1 MMDLSASAAAIAAP
15 SPREAGAGIR
25 LVQAAYCGLVL
36 CIPLET
42 ILMFSDEAAAA
53 GAGGFTL
60 SRAMGILL
68 FGLALINPGRCFR
81 KIPAAF
87 WMLAWYIAACAAS
100 QLWIPGEVMAR
111 FRAHQMTMF
120 QMAALFLISVNLFA
134 DAGFR
139 EGVFRLYGWWVS
151 LVAVAM
157 LLGMASVSEGRSS
170 ITSQN
175 PNVAAGLFALAAVC
189 LAGDPRL
196 FGPKRPQLRLIAAVL
211 AITVLILAILKTG
224 SRGGLIGF
232 AVGILALGA
241 CAGKATR
248 ARRLL
253 IAGAVIGALLLL
265 VGYEFSQGT
274 EAAARLD
281 AAWSRGDTAGRE
293 AIWKVCW
300 AMFQEKPFF
309 GYGVANNLLTLG
321 TQVNFPFRDTH
332 NFFLGVLTQV
342 GLVGALPLIGAI
354 FHALWLAW
362 RYGGRTGNGLP
373 FALMAALIILIVPTT
388 AYHLKTFWIIFASAA
403 ACGIDLGAD
412 GSSRG

>member
-1 MMDLSASAAAIAAP
+1 
-15 SPREAGAGIR
+15 
-25 LVQAAYCGLVL
+25 
-36 CIPLET
+36 
-42 ILMFSDEAAAA
+42 
-53 GAGGFTL
+53 
-60 SRAMGILL
+60 
-68 FGLALINPGRCFR
+68 
-81 KIPAAF
+81 
-87 WMLAWYIAACAAS
+87 
-100 QLWIPGEVMAR
+100 
-111 FRAHQMTMF
+111 
-120 QMAALFLISVNLFA
+120 
-134 DAGFR
+134 
-139 EGVFRLYGWWVS
+139 
-151 LVAVAM
+151 
-157 LLGMASVSEGRSS
+157 
-170 ITSQN
+170 
-175 PNVAAGLFALAAVC
+175 VAAGLFALAAVC

-232 AVGILALGA
+232 AIGILALGA

-373 FALMAALIILIVPTT
+373 FALMAALIFLIVPTT

-403 ACGIDLGAD
+403 ACGIAPAPTDRAAADL
-412 GSSRG
+412 